1 FSTYRAGFEI
11 RTYRLCRRFLMFHD
25 FEGELGPGPRLVRST
40 DLSYDEEPAVS
51 LLREVVHRSYAPGQE
66 PAAMP
71 PVRFAYSRPQV
82 DESVRTIEPE
92 ELHAVPDGRRSRWF
106 DLEGEGLTGILTQHD
121 DAWYYQPNLGGGR
134 FGPRE
139 LVASLPSIAD
149 VGDPHQQ
156 LSDLHGD
163 GRVDLR
169 VTTPAL
175 SGYYERGE
183 AGDWDPF
190 VPFRS
195 IPGIDWGDPNLRAID
210 LTGDGRP
217 DLLITEDDCLRWYAS
232 AGEDGYE
239 AAQRLA
245 RALDEE
251 AGPAIVFADATQSI
265 HLADMTGDGLTD
277 IVRIRNGEIC
287 YWRNTGYGTFGAKVT
302 MDRAPVFDA
311 VDQFDP
317 RRIRL
322 GDIDG
327 TGTTDVLYIGP
338 DRLRYWQNQAGNA
351 WSEAH
356 ELREFPRVDHL
367 AAVDVMDLL
376 GAGTACV
383 VWSSTLPA
391 DRSAPVHYIAL
402 MSEGKPYLLTEL
414 DNGVGATTRI
424 RYAPST
430 RFYLRDRQAG
440 RPWVTRL
447 PFPVHVVERV
457 ETYDAIKIGRAH
469 V

>member
-1 FSTYRAGFEI
+1 
-11 RTYRLCRRFLMFHD
+11 
-25 FEGELGPGPRLVRST
+25 
-40 DLSYDEEPAVS
+40 
-51 LLREVVHRSYAPGQE
+51 
-66 PAAMP
+66 
-71 PVRFAYSRPQV
+71 
-82 DESVRTIEPE
+82 
-92 ELHAVPDGRRSRWF
+92 
-106 DLEGEGLTGILTQHD
+106 
-121 DAWYYQPNLGGGR
+121 
-134 FGPRE
+134 
-139 LVASLPSIAD
+139 
-149 VGDPHQQ
+149 
-156 LSDLHGD
+156 
-163 GRVDLR
+163 
-169 VTTPAL
+169 
-175 SGYYERGE
+175 
-183 AGDWDPF
+183 
-190 VPFRS
+190 
-195 IPGIDWGDPNLRAID
+195 WGDPNLRAID

-287 YWRNTGYGTFGAKVT
+287 YWPNTGYGTFGAKVT

-457 ETYDAIKIGRAH
+457 ETYDAISRNRFVTLYAYHHGYFDGEEREFRGFGMVEQWDTEHYSEFGTAGLFPVSANHADEASHVPPVYTKTWFHNGFFADRQRISRQYETEYYQGDADAWLLPDTVLPPGLTAEEQREACRALKGRMLRQEVYALDGTAAEVH
-469 V
+469 PYSVTETTYHIRTVQPRAGQRHASFYVCRCESLAYQYERDPTDPRITHTHTLEIDRYG